1 MDTQKKMPHLIAVR
15 KWEKPWGGLEVH
27 SLQRNSN
34 IDFTVLAS
42 VVQKALGLQEQ
53 FLCHLIYP

>member
-1 MDTQKKMPHLIAVR
+1 MPHLIAVR
-15 KWEKPWGGLEVH
+15 KREKPWGGLEVH

-34 IDFTVLAS
+34 IDFTVLAT
-42 VVQKALGLQEQ
+42 VVQKAFGLQEQ